1 MAESLVLHVPTHC
14 SWEQRGVLTCGS
26 RSMVATC
33 WSRERPG
40 SFLRARDSLAA
51 LLLPRWHLTERVPPR
66 GHAPWSHG
74 AFLRRRRPGRRRSFV
89 ARSGWGAVQRKGRRR
104 RAPCGAD
111 ELDDAVEPFFIDVID
126 RAIAQELVCCDE
138 RSPCLHGR
146 TGHAGR
152 GTSQGER
159 GSGSAAVLP
168 HGWMLGR
175 CLLLVPR
182 RAGGS
187 INGRRRGTAGVAAD
201 GGRLGDAGSESD
213 SALGT
218 GPTSV

>member
-1 MAESLVLHVPTHC
+1 MTESLVLHVPTRC

-40 SFLRARDSLAA
+40 SFLRARDFLAA

-89 ARSGWGAVQRKGRRR
+89 ARAGRGAVQRNGRRR

-111 ELDDAVEPFFIDVID
+111 ELGDAVEPFFVDVVD
-126 RAIAQELVCCDE
+126 GTVAQELVCRDE
-138 RSPCLHGR
+138 CSPSLHGCAER
-146 TGHAGR
+146 AGR
-152 GTSQGER
+152 RTSWGER
-159 GSGSAAVLP
+159 GSCGAAVLP
-168 HGWMLGR
+168 HGRMLRR

-182 RAGGS
+182 RAGGGVD
-187 INGRRRGTAGVAAD
+187 GR
-201 GGRLGDAGSESD
+201 
-213 SALGT
+213 
-218 GPTSV
+218 